1 MNKHKSLQ
9 LLTQGF
15 KDDLAQTIYE
25 SEKFTELMHDMC
37 LQFVEDNIP
46 LVSEDDRYD
55 LALMMMETLNI
66 TTY

>member
-1 MNKHKSLQ
+1 MNKQKSFE

-15 KDDLAQTIYE
+15 KNELAQTIYE
-25 SEKFTELMHDMC
+25 SEKFVELMHEMC
-37 LQFVEDNIP
+37 FKFVEDNIP
-46 LVSEDDRYD
+46 LVNEDDRYD